1 MFDCLNC
8 VNKQEKALMEIIT
21 PTDYFLF
28 PLYLLV
34 FYLFARKIAK
44 KQETPALRKYLM
56 IAFALRMFGSFAYS
70 MIMQYYYGYGDS
82 FTYFGGGSFYLQE
95 ILKQP
100 SNIKYLFLPVSVAN
114 EWYETTAADP
124 VYIGYFAT
132 AANNMVMK
140 ISAVLGFLTFNK
152 FLVTSLFFG
161 YFSFVGQWKLFKI
174 FDDINKHAN
183 QKLLAYAVLFT
194 PSIWF
199 WGSGLLKEAICFGA
213 IGIILNFVY
222 FAITR
227 KQWSFFK
234 LIYCCFLLYLVI
246 VIKSYIAAITFM
258 GIAAVLIWLFMRSVK
273 HFIFKAVIFIIAIA
287 GLYLFVS
294 SDNVANMI
302 EDYTLESVA
311 TIQSYQHSYQVV
323 SEDVG
328 KGGFDIGELGTSTSG
343 LILKSPAVIFSCLFR
358 PFLWESK
365 NMMMLFTSLESTL
378 LLLVVLYLF
387 MRTAIVGFFKS
398 IFSNPYLLFCFTITI
413 LFALIIG
420 FTTFNFGTMIRYKII
435 FLPFL
440 YFLLVNI
447 YTRVEEQKI
456 KS

>member
-8 VNKQEKALMEIIT
+8 IDKQEKALMDIIT

-34 FYLFARKIAK
+34 FYLLTRRMAK
-44 KQETPALRKYLM
+44 KEETPALRKYLM
-56 IAFALRMFGSFAYS
+56 FAFALRMFGSFFYS
-70 MIMQYYYGYGDS
+70 MIVQYYYGYGDS
-82 FTYFGGGSFYLQE
+82 FGYYKGGTFYLEE
-95 ILKQP
+95 ILKQA

-124 VYIGYFAT
+124 ILAGYFVT
-132 AANNMVMK
+132 SANNMVMK
-140 ISAVLGFLTFNK
+140 ISAIIGFLTFNK
-152 FLVTSLFFG
+152 FLITSLFFG
-161 YFSFVGQWKLFKI
+161 YISFVGQWKLFRV
-174 FDDINKHAN
+174 FDDINKHAH

-213 IGIILNFVY
+213 LGIILNFIY
-222 FAITR
+222 FAVTT

-234 LIYCCFLLYLVI
+234 LIYCIFLACIVI
-246 VIKSYIAAITFM
+246 IIKSYIAIIILLGMVVILF
-258 GIAAVLIWLFMRSVK
+258 WLFLKSIK
-273 HFIFKAVIFIIAIA
+273 LFIFKAGVFFLFLLAIYFFA
-287 GLYLFVS
+287 I

-311 TIQSYQHSYQVV
+311 TIQSFQHSYQAV
-323 SEDVG
+323 SSEES
-328 KGGFDIGELGTSTSG
+328 KGGFDIGELNTSITG

-378 LLLVVLYLF
+378 LILVVLYLF
-387 MRTAIVGFFKS
+387 IRTGILGFFKS
-398 IFSNPYLLFCFTITI
+398 IFTNPYLLFCFTITI

-435 FLPFL
+435 FLPFF
-440 YFLLVNI
+440 YFLLVRI
-447 YTRVEEQKI
+447 YIESNSQTVG
-456 KS
+456 